1 MPRTHLLAHPQAARC
16 TLQGVDRLTLVFSQL
31 VIASLAV
38 SLITTLEAAV
48 KWPESVTWVSAAFFG
63 VALVRSVSMWWVL
76 RVHALH
82 LDDIEATLAAYR
94 GCGTSPLAEVCS
106 IEMPW
111 WDRFAVS
118 ISLGHL
124 LQYEPSG
131 REPNAAVSTTHSS
144 SLAQMMRIY
153 PQK

>member
-1 MPRTHLLAHPQAARC
+1 M
-16 TLQGVDRLTLVFSQL
+16 DRLTLVFSQL

-76 RVHALH
+76 RVHASH

-94 GCGTSPLAEVCS
+94 YDLA
-106 IEMPW
+106 
-111 WDRFAVS
+111 FG
-118 ISLGHL
+118 SLV
-124 LQYEPSG
+124 
-131 REPNAAVSTTHSS
+131 R
-144 SLAQMMRIY
+144 
-153 PQK
+153 

>member
-1 MPRTHLLAHPQAARC
+1 MV
-16 TLQGVDRLTLVFSQL
+16 QGVDRLTLVFSQL

-63 VALVRSVSMWWVL
+63 IALVRSVSMWWVL
-76 RVHALH
+76 RVHASH

-106 IEMPW
+106 VELPW
-111 WDRFAVS
+111 WDRIAIS

-124 LQYEPSG
+124 LQYEPGG
-131 REPNAAVSTTHSS
+131 REPNAAVSNLSTATILTWSQV
-144 SLAQMMRIY
+144 LAQPCSLIAVFICGKS
-153 PQK
+153 PL